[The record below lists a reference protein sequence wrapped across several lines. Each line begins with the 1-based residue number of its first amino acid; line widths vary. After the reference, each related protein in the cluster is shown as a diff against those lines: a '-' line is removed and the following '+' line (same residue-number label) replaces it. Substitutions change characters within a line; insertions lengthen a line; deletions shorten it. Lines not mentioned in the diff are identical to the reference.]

1 MARVYYGL
9 NVEDTTDLS
18 KQPTRD
24 TSTTGLDIEFSV
36 DTAAGM
42 TRHDVIHGLE
52 RLAEHIKQSW
62 ATNAVDSDFDL

>member
-9 NVEDTTDLS
+9 DREYTSDLS

-36 DTAAGM
+36 DTAAGL
-42 TRHDVIHGLE
+42 TRKDVELGLQ
-52 RLAEHIKQSW
+52 RLAAHINQTW
-62 ATNAVDSDFDL
+62 VTNATDSDFDL